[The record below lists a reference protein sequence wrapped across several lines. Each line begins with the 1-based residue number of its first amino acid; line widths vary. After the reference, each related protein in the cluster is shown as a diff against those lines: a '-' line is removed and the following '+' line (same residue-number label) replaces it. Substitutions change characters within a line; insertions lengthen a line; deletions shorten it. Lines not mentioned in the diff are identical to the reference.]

1 MRLTTQRTNTDEGVR
16 LMSLDCESLG
26 RYVRVRTLEAVALH
40 FASMA
45 KQGGA
50 TLRHKQV
57 DRKAVTE

>member
-1 MRLTTQRTNTDEGVR
+1 MRLTTQRTNTDEGVE

-26 RYVRVRTLEAVALH
+26 RYVRVRTLEAVTMH

-45 KQGGA
+45 QQGDA
-50 TLRHKQV
+50 TLRNKQA